1 MQILVTGGMGCIG
14 SQAAKWLIAET
25 DARVWVASRSVSD
38 ERHQRVFHGRELE
51 QATRDGRLVPQ
62 PLDVQDQSAIGNVLQ
77 RNAITHVIHMAAL
90 QTPDCNSHRDLGLQ
104 INLAGTQNLIEAMKS
119 YAAVE
124 RFVFASSV
132 AVYGPRASYP
142 AGTVPVLS
150 PPQPVNVYGT
160 WKLAGEQLSGFFHAD
175 TGVPTLSIRPGV
187 LFGPGRNAGL
197 TSSPTTALKHV
208 VLGKPYTIPFLSRQ
222 DYLFAPDVGAAVGLA
237 ATAPFHGHGVY
248 TLPAQT
254 IDSNGFAHH
263 IRTAA
268 QELGLAAGC
277 EISVGADE
285 VPFIC
290 DLDFSA
296 FVEQFPSAPLTPLAE
311 AARLSLL
318 EFQSQH
324 SRGWLEV

>member
-1 MQILVTGGMGCIG
+1 MQILITGGMGCIG

-38 ERHQRVFHGRELE
+38 ERHRRVFSGTQLE
-51 QATRDGRLVPQ
+51 QATHEGRLIPLQ
-62 PLDVQDQSAIGNVLQ
+62 LDVQDLSAIRAAFD

-90 QTPDCNSHRDLGLQ
+90 QTPDCNAHRDLGLQ
-104 INLAGTQNLIEAMKS
+104 INLAGTQNVIEAMKS
-119 YAAVE
+119 YAAIE

-132 AVYGPRASYP
+132 AVYGPRLSYP
-142 AGTVPVLS
+142 SGTVPMLS

-175 TGVPTLSIRPGV
+175 TGVPTLSLRPGV
-187 LFGPGRNAGL
+187 LFGPGRDAGL
-197 TSSPTTALKHV
+197 TSSPTTAMKHV
-208 VLGKPYTIPFLSRQ
+208 VLGKPYTIPFTSRQ

-237 ATAPFHGHGVY
+237 TTAPFDGHGIY

-254 IDSNGFAHH
+254 VDSHGFTQH
-263 IRTAA
+263 IWSAA
-268 QELGLAAGC
+268 EEIGLGGGFD
-277 EISVGADE
+277 ISVGDDE

-290 DLDFSA
+290 DLDFA
-296 FVEQFPSAPLTPLAE
+296 PFVEQFPSAPLTPLAE

-318 EFQSQH
+318 EFQSQQAQ
-324 SRGWLEV
+324 GWLTV